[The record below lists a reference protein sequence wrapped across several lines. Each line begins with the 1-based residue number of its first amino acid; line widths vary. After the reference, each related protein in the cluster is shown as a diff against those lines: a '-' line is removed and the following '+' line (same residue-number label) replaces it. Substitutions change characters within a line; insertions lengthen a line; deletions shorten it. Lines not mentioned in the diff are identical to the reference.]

1 MNYDQ
6 GDIIL
11 IRFPFTDLT
20 SSKVRPAVVVSNNKV
35 HYSSDLIVAQI
46 TTSEITGDFAF
57 KFTGDDLTIP
67 LKPRRGYDS
76 NPGGGTVYCK
86 KIATLNNS
94 IVQRKISK
102 FKYERLPELINLVKS
117 TVDIID

>member
-67 LKPRRGYDS
+67 LKPKRGYDL
-76 NPGGGTVYCK
+76 NTGGGTVYCK